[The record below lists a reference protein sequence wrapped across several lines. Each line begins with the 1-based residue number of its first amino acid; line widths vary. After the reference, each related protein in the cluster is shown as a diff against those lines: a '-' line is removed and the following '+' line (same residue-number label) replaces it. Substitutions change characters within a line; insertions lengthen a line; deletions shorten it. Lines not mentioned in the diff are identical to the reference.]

1 MSLKLSSADLLH
13 LRPWRRAVEEPQHPS
28 YVRHVDGEWLTVT
41 ARDHLGRLVKVARGL
56 MASGI
61 EAGDRVAIMSS
72 TRYSWVLLDEAI
84 WSAGAITV
92 PVYPSS
98 SESQLAWIVEDSGA
112 KILVTESAEQAA
124 LAADLDVEVL
134 VLDDGAL
141 ETLGERGFAVE
152 DQDLHRRRDGV
163 TIGAPASI
171 VYTSGTTGRPR
182 GVVLTHRNLAAE
194 VAGILAAPIGTEAV
208 EGRRLLMFLPM
219 AHVLARAVT
228 HAGAQGGMTV
238 GFWREFSTLTT
249 ALTSFQPHIVLGVP
263 RVFEKV
269 HDAIRSSAEE
279 GGRASAEVFRRGSQ
293 VAIEWSR
300 DLGGDGLG
308 DARIRGPRLRAEH
321 ALFDRLLYSKIR
333 EALGGECCYAIS
345 GGGALDPRLQHFF
358 RGAGVPIYEGYGL
371 TETSAAITVNGAG
384 AQRIGT
390 VGQPL
395 PGNEVR
401 IAEDGEIQLRGPVVM
416 ERFWDNEEA
425 TAEVFDQGWLRTGD
439 LGRLDDDGY
448 LTISGRAKEIIVT
461 AGGKNVVPGPIE
473 EELRAHPLIAHAMV
487 VGDGRP
493 FVAALIT
500 LDPDGVR
507 RWADERGRGEVD
519 LHDLEQDEEL
529 RVEIQQVVDAA
540 NQAVSRAE
548 GVRRFELLADDFT
561 EERGEL
567 TATLKMRRHV
577 IEQTRGEAMRS
588 IYG

>member
-1 MSLKLSSADLLH
+1 MSLTLSSADLLH

-28 YVRHVDGEWLTVT
+28 YVRHVDGEWQTVT
-41 ARDHLGRLVKVARGL
+41 AREHLGKLVKVARGL

-61 EAGDRVAIMSS
+61 EAGDRIAIMSS

-98 SESQLAWIVEDSGA
+98 SASQLAWIVENSGA
-112 KILVTESAEQAA
+112 KILVVESDDQAA
-124 LAADLDVEVL
+124 LAEGLDVEVL
-134 VLDDGAL
+134 VLADGAL
-141 ETLGERGFAVE
+141 EILGERGFAVE
-152 DQDLHRRRDGV
+152 DMDLARRRDGV

-171 VYTSGTTGRPR
+171 VYTSGTTGRPK

-194 VAGILAAPIGTEAV
+194 VAGLLAAPVGVEAV
-208 EGRRLLMFLPM
+208 PGRRMLMFLPM

-238 GFWREFSTLTT
+238 GFWSDFGTVST
-249 ALTSFQPHIVLGVP
+249 ALSTFHPHIVLGVP

-269 HDAIRSSAEE
+269 HDAVRSSAQE
-279 GGRASAEVFRRGSQ
+279 GGKVPAEVFRRGSR
-293 VAIEWSR
+293 VAMDWSR
-300 DLGGDGLG
+300 AIGGTGLG
-308 DARIRGPRLRAEH
+308 DARLRGPRLRAEH
-321 ALFDRLLYSKIR
+321 ALFDQLLYSKIR

-371 TETSAAITVNGAG
+371 TETSAAITVNGPG
-384 AQRIGT
+384 QQRIGT
-390 VGQPL
+390 VGRPL
-395 PGNEVR
+395 EGNEVR
-401 IAEDGEIQLRGPVVM
+401 IAGDGEIQLRGLVVM
-416 ERFWDNEEA
+416 ERFWEDEEA
-425 TAEVFDQGWLRTGD
+425 TEAVFDHGWLKTGD
-439 LGRLDDDGY
+439 LGHLDDDGY

-461 AGGKNVVPGPIE
+461 AGGKNVVPGPLE
-473 EELRAHPLIAHAMV
+473 EELRACPLVAHGMV

-493 FVAALIT
+493 FVAALVT
-500 LDPDGVR
+500 LDHDGVR
-507 RWADERGRGEVD
+507 RWVAEQGRDDVDPADLVD
-519 LHDLEQDEEL
+519 DEGL

-540 NQAVSRAE
+540 NQAVSKAE
-548 GVRRFELLADDFT
+548 GVRRFVLLADDFT

-577 IEQTRGEAMRS
+577 IEETRAEAMRE